1 MVPIPDGNWI
11 ILAPVL
17 LACGMVAGLLAG
29 LLGVGGGIVIVPI
42 LYHVFT
48 ADGLP
53 LDVTMPLTV
62 GTSLASIV
70 LTSVMSASAHHRRG
84 TVDGALLRSW
94 APGILAGVVVG
105 TWLGGAVVSGA
116 LLKALFGVLLVVVS
130 AHMLLTARSKPTV
143 SDGLPGRYTQRGI
156 SFGIGGLAAMLGI
169 GGGTLA
175 VPALNLFA
183 FPIHR
188 AVGTSAVFGFL
199 ISVPAAAGY
208 VIAGWGS
215 AGLPAFST
223 GYVNW
228 LAFALLVPATMLF
241 APLGVRLCHRLDVTR
256 LRQVFAV
263 FILLVGLEMALF

>member
-1 MVPIPDGNWI
+1 MTPPPDANWI
-11 ILAPVL
+11 ILVPVL

-29 LLGVGGGIVIVPI
+29 LLGVGGGIVIVPV
-42 LYHVFT
+42 LYHVF
-48 ADGLP
+48 AAEGLA
-53 LDVTMPLTV
+53 LDVTMPLAV

-70 LTSVMSASAHHRRG
+70 LTSMMSARAHHRHG
-84 TVDGALLRSW
+84 TVDGALLRAW
-94 APGILAGVVVG
+94 APGILAGVVAG

-116 LLKALFGVLLVVVS
+116 LLKTLFGIMLLAVS
-130 AHMLLTARSKPTV
+130 AHMLLTARSRPTA
-143 SDGLPGRYTQRGI
+143 SDVLPGRHTQRGV

-175 VPALNLFA
+175 VPVLNLFA

-199 ISVPAAAGY
+199 ISVPAAVGY

-215 AGLPAFST
+215 VGLPAFST

-228 LAFALLVPATMLF
+228 LAFVLLVPATMLF
-241 APLGVRLCHRLDVTR
+241 APIGVRLCHRLDVTR

-263 FILLVGLEMALF
+263 FILLVGMEMTLF